1 MQGLEFVDVPGLV
14 IFATGAGIMG
24 AMLLASIGSR
34 RRDKAAVER
43 LHAVQEQKCADVV
56 SCPIDIDFES
66 DDCADASGTRELL
79 EPEYDDEITVP
90 VLYTSAD
97 MAHCRKDATVRPIR
111 RSAS

>member
-24 AMLLASIGSR
+24 AFLLLSTGWR
-34 RRDKAAVER
+34 KRDREAIER
-43 LHAVQEQKCADVV
+43 LHAVQEQQCADVV

-66 DDCADASGTRELL
+66 DDCTDASGTRELL
-79 EPEYDDEITVP
+79 DPEYDDEITVP

-97 MAHCRKDATVRPIR
+97 MARCREGATVRPIR

>member
-34 RRDKAAVER
+34 SRDKAAVER

-56 SCPIDIDFES
+56 ACPIDIDLES

-79 EPEYDDEITVP
+79 DPEYDDEITVP

-97 MAHCRKDATVRPIR
+97 MARCREGATVRPIR